1 VSLDDLLSH
10 ELLFCPWP
18 GSAQNCTLIDFSHR
32 L

>member
-18 GSAQNCTLIDFSHR
+18 GSAQNCSFSHR
-32 L
+32 LFS